1 MKLIQYCPKNDKL
14 GTKQVHADIARDY
27 PDVKQQRKGCL
38 KECKICRRQP
48 FVKVGKKL
56 ICADTP
62 EQLYEQLSL
71 LIRKEDDTTKNEDT
85 SHSIK
90 KKNKADKKAKKNKKG
105 KSKSTSDAFPKV
117 SKHKDT
123 KKGKKAKQ
131 KNKEKQKNKV
141 KNKKHKKLAG

>member
-1 MKLIQYCPKNDKL
+1 MKTIQYCPKNDKL
-14 GTKQVHADIARDY
+14 GTKQVHADIAREY

-71 LIRKEDDTTKNEDT
+71 LIRKQDEPSKNEDT
-85 SHSIK
+85 SHTTK
-90 KKNKADKKAKKNKKG
+90 KKNKADKKAKKNKKD
-105 KSKSTSDAFPKV
+105 KN
-117 SKHKDT
+117 T
-123 KKGKKAKQ
+123 KP
-131 KNKEKQKNKV
+131 KNKEKQKNKI
-141 KNKKHKKLAG
+141 KDKKRNKLAG